1 MIDLRIDPNMHY
13 YARFGPTKDY
23 PPHIMKLYE
32 NIYYPLFP
40 RTQAGDIEEFGRTTA
55 NFFRGNRIVK
65 KQNVLKVPKDANIDA
80 KLLTEFMLSFHW
92 NYNLFDI
99 DIKKDYPELLI

>member
-1 MIDLRIDPNMHY
+1 MIDSRIDPNMHY
-13 YARFGPTKDY
+13 YARFGVTKDY
-23 PPHIMKLYE
+23 PAHIMNLY
-32 NIYYPLFP
+32 YYISAKNGK
-40 RTQAGDIEEFGRTTA
+40 TQSGDIEEFGRATA
-55 NFFRGNRIVK
+55 NFYRGDRIVK